1 MMFRKQQA
9 HTMLNKYIELA
20 RRSKDSEMEHD
31 LVELRKYLN
40 HLEAQN
46 VGLHTKNQHLNE
58 RLEKR
63 FGKY

>member
-20 RRSKDSEMEHD
+20 RRSKDSEMEFD

-46 VGLHTKNQHLNE
+46 VGLHTMNQHLNE

>member
-1 MMFRKQQA
+1 MFRKQQA
-9 HTMLNKYIELA
+9 HTILNKYIELA
-20 RRSKDSEMEHD
+20 RRSKDSEMELD

-46 VGLHTKNQHLNE
+46 VGLHTMNQHLNE

>member
-1 MMFRKQQA
+1 
-9 HTMLNKYIELA
+9 MLNKYIELA